1 MRFDERNADFG
12 AMAEVDCG
20 GVERQLM
27 DLRPEVEL
35 IAVGAAVKAVENTF
49 GEMDRERAPIGRH

>member
-1 MRFDERNADFG
+1 
-12 AMAEVDCG
+12 
-20 GVERQLM
+20 M

-35 IAVGAAVKAVENTF
+35 IAVGAAVKAVKNTF